1 MVSGGSVEREM
12 LGRNLSVGPG
22 CGGHHLRVGWS
33 RRSLVVVMWLCPLL
47 WRTRDPTQARAVAM
61 GHVDLIYKEESD
73 GECVPL
79 SIVASRCDLSGV
91 SRFRVGGGNVRV

>member
-1 MVSGGSVEREM
+1 MASGGQVEREM

-47 WRTRDPTQARAVAM
+47 WRTRDPTQSRAMAM
-61 GHVDLIYKEESD
+61 WHVDLIYGEESD
-73 GECVPL
+73 VECVPL
-79 SIVASRCDLSGV
+79 SIVASGRDLSGL
-91 SRFRVGGGNVRV
+91 SRFRAGGGNVRV